1 MEGFQQFKKLWS
13 RNWTVGPMSLS
24 SLLYCLSKT
33 IFFFSTKLPRDELA
47 RARGAVWI
55 FLFFSP
61 ARAFHHNTWKLI
73 ATSFSKEN
81 LSFVSSYSFLLF
93 NPFQCCRTGRP
104 LLLRKNALRGGNGQ
118 SAAMSAII
126 IITHCV
132 YRDKTC
138 VPVRISP
145 ERILYDV
152 KLSRTPSVEFP
163 VQCTH
168 PSQTCM
174 CKGYT
179 QYYETLVDL
188 KRLEAHSSVH
198 NRWRCC
204 LDFHGPKVI
213 QTGSWIIFTTTQNNT
228 TTTIVQQQIK

>member
-1 MEGFQQFKKLWS
+1 MEGFQQFKKFWS

-55 FLFFSP
+55 FLLFSP

-104 LLLRKNALRGGNGQ
+104 LLLRKNALRGGTGQ

-152 KLSRTPSVEFP
+152 KLSLGRRVSSSL
-163 VQCTH
+163 CSAHTH
-168 PSQTCM
+168 HKHVCVRAIRNIM
-174 CKGYT
+174 
-179 QYYETLVDL
+179 
-188 KRLEAHSSVH
+188 KRL
-198 NRWRCC
+198 
-204 LDFHGPKVI
+204 LI
-213 QTGSWIIFTTTQNNT
+213 
-228 TTTIVQQQIK
+228 